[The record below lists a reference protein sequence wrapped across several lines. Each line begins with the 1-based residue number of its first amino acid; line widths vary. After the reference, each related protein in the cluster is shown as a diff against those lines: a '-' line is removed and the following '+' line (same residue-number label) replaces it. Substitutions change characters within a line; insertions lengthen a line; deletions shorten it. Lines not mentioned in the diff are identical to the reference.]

1 MLHFLAFRGQ
11 GNIKL
16 KTFNL
21 QNVTYMAALGYNVS
35 MSFTALVVTATNTV
49 LRISPIAAG
58 TVYHILITCWRNK

>member
-1 MLHFLAFRGQ
+1 
-11 GNIKL
+11 
-16 KTFNL
+16 
-21 QNVTYMAALGYNVS
+21 MAALGYNVS